1 MQPMAVAACG
11 CGCAR
16 EPDGAWVIVAPEPDC
31 PQGHLAGLRGWSE
44 GEASRVTGVGECITV
59 VFERASRTAM
69 LCTAADAPRTVAET
83 TLRPQSVPPASSGC
97 HGSPSSFDRLARKV

>member
-1 MQPMAVAACG
+1 MHPMAVAVCG

-16 EPDGAWVIVAPEPDC
+16 EPDGAWVIVAPDEDC
-31 PQGHLAGLRGWSE
+31 PHGHVAGLRGWTE

-69 LCTAADAPRTVAET
+69 LCTAGDGARAG
-83 TLRPQSVPPASSGC
+83 SST
-97 HGSPSSFDRLARKV
+97 FDRPVHKA

>member
-1 MQPMAVAACG
+1 MQPMAVAVCG

-31 PQGHLAGLRGWSE
+31 PSGHVAGLRGWSE
-44 GEASRVTGVGECITV
+44 GEPSRVAGVGECVTV

-69 LCTAADAPRTVAET
+69 LCTPADAPRTVAQT
-83 TLRPQSVPPASSGC
+83 TLRTPRPAPTISDGQ
-97 HGSPSSFDRLARKV
+97 GGPSTFDRLVRKA